1 MYMEKQDID
10 QLVIA
15 FLNHSISEE
24 DAECLFMWV
33 NEKEEN
39 KQYLLSLPEGKFS
52 HNLSETK

>member
-39 KQYLLSLPEGKFS
+39 KQYLLS
-52 HNLSETK
+52 